1 MKKWTTAL
9 LTFFA
14 VLIAVLYI
22 RGRTSL
28 PEEAHVQTTQSS
40 RVGDAW
46 LYPPESTPG
55 AVDAEVTQDNI
66 QETICVTGYTTRV
79 RPPTG
84 FTNRLKRE
92 LMEENK
98 LPGEPSDYEL
108 DHVIPLELG
117 GCGDCLTNLWM
128 EPLTHPGAHEKDRV
142 ENYLHRA
149 VCDGQITLAD
159 AQMAVA
165 QDWYSVYLSFAA
177 NSLR

>member
-1 MKKWTTAL
+1 MIKRITV
-9 LTFFA
+9 
-14 VLIAVLYI
+14 VLVFLATLIVVLYI
-22 RGRTSL
+22 RGRISL
-28 PEEAHVQTTQSS
+28 LTEGHLQTNQSS
-40 RVGDAW
+40 RLGDAW

-55 AVDAEVTQDNI
+55 AVDAAVSQDNI
-66 QETICVTGYTTRV
+66 QQTICISGYTARV

-159 AQMAVA
+159 AQMAIA
-165 QDWYSVYLSFAA
+165 QDWYSLYLSFAT

>member
-1 MKKWTTAL
+1 MLKRITVVL
-9 LTFFA
+9 VFFA
-14 VLIAVLYI
+14 TLIVVLYI

-28 PEEAHVQTTQSS
+28 LEQADPQTNQSS

-55 AVDAEVTQDNI
+55 AVDAEVTQDDI
-66 QETICVTGYTTRV
+66 QQTICISGYTTRV

-92 LMEENK
+92 LMEEYN

-108 DHVIPLELG
+108 DHDIPLELG

-159 AQMAVA
+159 AQMAIA
-165 QDWYSVYLSFAA
+165 RDWYSVYLSFAT
-177 NSLR
+177 NDLR